1 MSRSKKIPSGN
12 GSPFW
17 QFCVKI
23 TQNHLPKFQARM
35 TIFHSEELNQLTAMI
50 NRTLPPPKTHITP
63 TLQRPTNEQLNMGL
77 EW

>member
-1 MSRSKKIPSGN
+1 MSRSKKIPPGN

-35 TIFHSEELNQLTAMI
+35 TIFHSEELNQLPAMVI
-50 NRTLPPPKTHITP
+50 APYPHPNSRYKDQP
-63 TLQRPTNEQLNMGL
+63 TTN
-77 EW
+77 

>member
-1 MSRSKKIPSGN
+1 
-12 GSPFW
+12 
-17 QFCVKI
+17 
-23 TQNHLPKFQARM
+23 M